1 MECPI
6 FSLSERDRAILS
18 SFIHVAD
25 GIAEFLG
32 GFCEVVIHNLENMDH
47 SVMHI
52 INGHLSGRQ
61 VGAAISEVTLSFLN
75 RMMAEPSLKH
85 LYYFAKNK
93 RGETFKASITPILGE
108 KGNIIGLLCLNMYLA
123 APISALV
130 QSMTQGDG
138 AKQESISETFVENTA
153 ELMLNALE
161 EAKKA
166 VYSNLAIS
174 SSNKNKEIVSILFQ
188 KGIFNLKDSVI
199 TIADH
204 LGISKNTVYMHI
216 RNMNK

>member
-1 MECPI
+1 MESQN
-6 FSLSERDRAILS
+6 FSLSEHDRTILNS
-18 SFIHVAD
+18 YVNVAE
-25 GIAEFLG
+25 GTAECFG
-32 GFCEVVIHNLENMDH
+32 NFCEVVIHNLENMDH

-75 RMMAEPSLKH
+75 RMMEEPNLNH

-93 RGETFKASITPILGE
+93 RGETFKSSISAITGE
-108 KGNIIGLLCLNMYLA
+108 KGNIIGLFCINMYLA
-123 APISALV
+123 APISDLI
-130 QSMTQGDG
+130 QCLTPSDNT
-138 AKQESISETFVENTA
+138 KQENISETFVENTE
-153 ELMLNALE
+153 ELMLHALE

-166 VYSNLAIS
+166 VYSNLTIS
-174 SSNKNKEIVSILFQ
+174 SSNKNKEIVSILHQ
-188 KGIFNLKDSVI
+188 KGIFNLKDSVV

>member
-1 MECPI
+1 MESQN
-6 FSLSERDRAILS
+6 FSLSDHDRAILYS
-18 SFIHVAD
+18 YVNVAE
-25 GIAEFLG
+25 GVSEFLG
-32 GFCEVVIHNLENMDH
+32 NFCEVVIHNLENMDH

-61 VGAAISEVTLSFLN
+61 AGASISEVTLSFLN
-75 RMMAEPSLKH
+75 RMMAEPNLNH

-93 RGETFKASITPILGE
+93 RGETFKSSISAIMGE
-108 KGNIIGLLCLNMYLA
+108 KGNIIGLLCINMYLS
-123 APISALV
+123 APISDLV
-130 QSMTQGDG
+130 HFMTPSEST
-138 AKQESISETFVENTA
+138 KQENISETFVENTV
-153 ELMLNALE
+153 ELMLHALE

-166 VYSNLAIS
+166 VYSNLSIS
-174 SSNKNKEIVSILFQ
+174 SSNKNKEIVSTLYQ
-188 KGIFNLKDSVI
+188 KGIFNLKDSVV

>member
-1 MECPI
+1 MESPV
-6 FSLSERDRAILS
+6 FSLSERDRAILYS
-18 SFIHVAD
+18 HINIAD

-32 GFCEVVIHNLENMDH
+32 DFCEVVVHNLENMDH
-47 SVMHI
+47 SVVHI
-52 INGHLSGRQ
+52 INGNLSGRQ
-61 VGAAISEVTLSFLN
+61 IGASISEVTLSFLN
-75 RMMAEPSLKH
+75 RMMAEPDLKH

-93 RGETFKASITPILGE
+93 RGETFKSSITAIVGE
-108 KGNIIGLLCLNMYLA
+108 KGNIIGLLCINMYLE
-123 APISALV
+123 APISSLAHFIC
-130 QSMTQGDG
+130 QGES
-138 AKQESISETFVENTA
+138 AKQENISETFVENTE
-153 ELMLNALE
+153 ELMLHALD

-174 SSNKNKEIVSILFQ
+174 SSNKNKEIVSILYQ

-199 TIADH
+199 TIAEH

>member
-1 MECPI
+1 MESQS
-6 FSLSERDRAILS
+6 FSLAEHDRAILYS
-18 SFIHVAD
+18 YVNVAE
-25 GIAEFLG
+25 GVAEFLG
-32 GFCEVVIHNLENMDH
+32 NFCEVVIHNLENMDH

-61 VGAAISEVTLSFLN
+61 VGASISEVTLSFLN
-75 RMMAEPSLKH
+75 RMMAEPNLNH

-93 RGETFKASITPILGE
+93 RGETFKSSISAIMGD
-108 KGNIIGLLCLNMYLA
+108 KGNIIGLLCINMYLSS
-123 APISALV
+123 PISDLV
-130 QSMTQGDG
+130 HFMTPSEST
-138 AKQESISETFVENTA
+138 KQENISETFVENTV
-153 ELMLNALE
+153 ELMLHALE

-166 VYSNLAIS
+166 VYSNLSIS
-174 SSNKNKEIVSILFQ
+174 SSNKNKEIVSILYQ
-188 KGIFNLKDSVI
+188 KGIFNLKDSVV

>member
-1 MECPI
+1 MESQS
-6 FSLSERDRAILS
+6 FSLAEHDRAILYS
-18 SFIHVAD
+18 YVNVAE
-25 GIAEFLG
+25 GVAEFLG
-32 GFCEVVIHNLENMDH
+32 NFCEVVIHNLENMDH

-61 VGAAISEVTLSFLN
+61 VGASISEVTLSFLN
-75 RMMAEPSLKH
+75 RMMAEPNLNH

-93 RGETFKASITPILGE
+93 RGETFKSSISAIMGD
-108 KGNIIGLLCLNMYLA
+108 KGNIIGLLCINMYLSS
-123 APISALV
+123 PISDLV
-130 QSMTQGDG
+130 HFMTPSEST
-138 AKQESISETFVENTA
+138 KQENISETFVENTV
-153 ELMLNALE
+153 ELMLHALE

-174 SSNKNKEIVSILFQ
+174 SSNKNKEIVSILYQ
-188 KGIFNLKDSVI
+188 KGIFNLKDSVV